1 MLLEIITPEAV
12 IFNDKVEVVSLPGVN
27 GEFQILNNH
36 APIVS
41 TLKNGF
47 VKIKGDFQKTELLEK
62 MFSKKE
68 NIWSLS
74 INSGT
79 VESKDNKVVILID

>member
-41 TLKNGF
+41 TLKKGL
-47 VKIKGDFQKTELLEK
+47 VKIKGPFEKTESLEK

-68 NIWSLS
+68 NVWSLS
-74 INSGT
+74 IDSGT

>member
-12 IFNDKVEVVSLPGVN
+12 IFNNQVEVVSLPGVN

-41 TLKNGF
+41 TLKKGF
-47 VKIKGDFQKTELLEK
+47 VKIKGDFESTESFEK
-62 MFSKKE
+62 IFSKKDHV
-68 NIWSLS
+68 WSLM
-74 INSGT
+74 IDSGT
-79 VESKDNKVVILID
+79 VESNNNKVVILID